1 MPRPRTCV
9 DVASLLLDYFELSPD
24 VVFSPE
30 LNIQEL
36 LLMGCNRQAWRGYMS
51 ALQVKE
57 QEKQNKRK

>member
-9 DVASLLLDYFELSPD
+9 DVASLLLDYYELAPD

-36 LLMGCNRQAWRGYMS
+36 LVLGINKQAWTSYMN
-51 ALQVKE
+51 ALST
-57 QEKQNKRK
+57 KQSEMNNKK